1 MSDAREPIEVPQVL
15 DGERVDRAV
24 ALLTG
29 WSRNDVQTLLEAGSI
44 VVDGR
49 AVSKSHKLRVGETV
63 DVLAEPAPSEPPQPE
78 PDVTIEVRYE
88 DADVV
93 VVAKPAGLVV
103 HPGAGHASGTLVHG
117 LLARYPEIATVG
129 DPFRPGIVHRLDRD
143 TSGLMVV
150 ARSDR
155 AYDTLVE
162 QLSARAV
169 ERRYLALGVGISRNA
184 ARDDRR
190 ADRPIRGAAHAHGR
204 ARRRARRR
212 APGTRCRP
220 STRRRTAACSCA
232 PWKPGGRTRSECTSS
247 AIGHPIVG
255 DATYG
260 GQRDSIALSR
270 PFLHAA
276 QLAFVHPETDESMQ
290 FEEPLPAELTVVL
303 DALSEV
309 SVDL

>member
-169 ERRYLALGVGISRNA
+169 ERRYLALAWGYLETPRGMIDA
-184 ARDDRR
+184 
-190 ADRPIRGAAHAHGR
+190 PIGR
-204 ARRRARRR
+204 SEARRTRMAVRDEGRGRR

-232 PWKPGGRTRSECTSS
+232 PWKRGGRTRSVCTSARS
-247 AIGHPIVG
+247 AIRSSAMRPTAAN
-255 DATYG
+255 AT
-260 GQRDSIALSR
+260 RSR
-270 PFLHAA
+270 C
-276 QLAFVHPETDESMQ
+276 
-290 FEEPLPAELTVVL
+290 PARSSTRRNSRSCIRKP
-303 DALSEV
+303 ASRC
-309 SVDL
+309 SSRSRCRPS